1 MYLYIF
7 EDGSMTQT
15 SSRPTDEDQDA
26 IDNGYLEILYFK
38 EGKFYHFTVGF
49 ENVEVEM
56 QEADHGLQ

>member
-7 EDGSMTQT
+7 EDGSMNQT
-15 SSRPTDEDQDA
+15 TKHPTDDDKEA

-38 EGKFYHFTVGF
+38 EGKFYHFGN

-56 QEADHGLQ
+56 QEAE